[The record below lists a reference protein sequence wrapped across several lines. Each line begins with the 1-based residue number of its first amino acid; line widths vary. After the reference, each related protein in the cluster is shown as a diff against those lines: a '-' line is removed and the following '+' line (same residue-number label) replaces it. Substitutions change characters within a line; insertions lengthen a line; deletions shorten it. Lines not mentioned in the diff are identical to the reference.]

1 MRKTRG
7 KNPEKMCQLIFW
19 KYSHNN
25 ANNDMKIL
33 YMFIGNVKP
42 YVQLHI

>member
-1 MRKTRG
+1 MPKTKG
-7 KNPEKMCQLIFW
+7 KIPDKMCQLIFW

-25 ANNDMKIL
+25 ANSDMKIL
-33 YMFIGNVKP
+33 YVFIGNVKP